1 MEGAPLNEADHCGDP
16 PLLLAAGNGHKAV
29 CELLLEEGADV
40 EQRNVM
46 GESPLIRYVLNIGW
60 MGSAATRPPHGNTHD
75 TGSYG
80 WRRTGSWAATL
91 CSPHKNTPGRGQ
103 SRWTSPQPSPDPS
116 LFTLH

>member
-46 GESPLIRYVLNIGW
+46 GESPLIRYALNIGW
-60 MGSAATRPPHGNTHD
+60 TGSAATGPPHENTHD

-80 WRRTGSWAATL
+80 
-91 CSPHKNTPGRGQ
+91 
-103 SRWTSPQPSPDPS
+103 
-116 LFTLH
+116 